1 MKTSADGEKHRTP
14 MEALEEIRDRIQWF
28 CGQVPGKWNPPW
40 AQEIYEIACLALV
53 DEWVKKA
60 NETNT

>member
-1 MKTSADGEKHRTP
+1 

-60 NETNT
+60 NETKTTNDKQQGEKTKWW